1 MTAQES
7 SLPSSRTVRL
17 RDTGLYAVA
26 FMSLAAFFILTVP
39 ANHSLS
45 RDAYMLGWIIRDGSV
60 TVVEHPRLFLFI
72 VAMQAYY
79 AAADLVLPDP
89 DLFHLVA
96 VANAAT
102 AALAIVLLVR
112 LQAVALGVSRVAAWL
127 SAGMMAATY
136 GFWRYSAEIE
146 VYASSVLICVA
157 LLSAA
162 FALAR
167 SAPDRVPAFT
177 IALAFAGALGTL
189 WYQPI
194 GFLAGVAIP
203 FFILIAMGL
212 RTALIYGLISGAIV
226 AGGMLLAGSL
236 APEGSTYEGMAFVL
250 DAKAVSIRVP
260 DLLTPPKMLHGL
272 GSMVLSSYW
281 LLAFEPVQELFARIA
296 PRRSYD
302 LEIFAAERAGAIVYA
317 AFATMAVSL
326 VLLARL
332 VFLAVRERTQPSVTL
347 REVTI
352 WVWLFAHAAMVAFL
366 GHGVTEPWILA
377 FPAIFSIAALRVIEP
392 VVASGRT
399 WAVASV
405 IVAFLVHNAV
415 GGLGVQMRKDGDY
428 LVVRGEDLLEQ
439 VPPGDLVV
447 LASDWWFQDYLVYSG
462 MRNSLE
468 IRDTGIEVARAAV
481 RDALASGSSVWFLD
495 DVVDPPETLWLE
507 NRSLAAEVASLADTY
522 VNSAT
527 RRLPL
532 ADGDWIYHIA
542 PKVAKE

>member
-1 MTAQES
+1 M
-7 SLPSSRTVRL
+7 PV
-17 RDTGLYAVA
+17 
-26 FMSLAAFFILTVP
+26 
-39 ANHSLS
+39 NHSLS

-72 VAMQAYY
+72 VAMQGYH
-79 AAADLVLPDP
+79 AAVDLVAPGP

-96 VANAAT
+96 VANAAM
-102 AALAIVLLVR
+102 AALAIVLFVR
-112 LQAVALGVSRVAAWL
+112 LQTVDLGISRLAAWL

-146 VYASSVLICVA
+146 VYASSVLICVM

-167 SAPDRVPAFT
+167 ATSERLPTFT
-177 IALAFAGALGTL
+177 LALAIAGGLGTL

-203 FFILIAMGL
+203 LFILIAMGL
-212 RTALIYGLISGAIV
+212 RMALIYGLISGAIV
-226 AGGMLLAGSL
+226 AGGMFLAARL
-236 APEGSTYEGMAFVL
+236 APESSTYEGMAFVL
-250 DAKAVSIRVP
+250 DAKAVGIQVP

-272 GSMVLSSYW
+272 GSMVLSTYW

-296 PRRSYD
+296 PQRSYD
-302 LEIFAAERAGAIVYA
+302 IEIYAAERAGAIVYA

-326 VLLARL
+326 FLLARL
-332 VFLAVRERTQPSVTL
+332 VLLAFRERAQPGVSL
-347 REVTI
+347 REITV
-352 WVWLFAHAAMVAFL
+352 WVWLLAHMAMVAFL
-366 GHGVTEPWILA
+366 GPGVTEPWILA
-377 FPAIFSIAALRVIEP
+377 FPAIFAIAALRVIEP
-392 VVASGRT
+392 VVAGGRT

-428 LVVRGEDLLEQ
+428 LVMRGEDLLEQ
-439 VPPGDLVV
+439 VQPGDLVV
-447 LASDWWFQDYLVYSG
+447 VASDWWFQDYLIYSG
-462 MRNSLE
+462 MRNTLE
-468 IRDTGIEVARAAV
+468 IRDTGNEVARAAV
-481 RDALASGSSVWFLD
+481 SDALASGGSVWFLD

-507 NRSLAAEVASLADTY
+507 DRSLAAEVASLADAY
-522 VNSAT
+522 VTPAT
-527 RRLPL
+527 RQLPL
-532 ADGDWIYHIA
+532 AGGGWIYDIA